1 MKDEGLSVVAPKWEF
16 WANYYAKNGYSIQ
29 DRNLFKTKNMI
40 TGNFNYKSIPIQQH
54 AEIKTPFYELLK
66 TIKPKQ
72 ILEIGTASGG
82 LTLMLR
88 DTLNELGLNDS
99 IIRTYDIEQR
109 HYLSYNKGK
118 DIEVII
124 KNVFN
129 SEYTELIE
137 LDEINSFINREGA
150 TVVLCD
156 GGNKINEFKMLS
168 GLLKSG
174 DVIMAHDYCANE
186 DTFNA
191 DFKNK
196 IWNWLEIQDSDIKE
210 AVEKNKLKPFMATD
224 FANVVWVCKI
234 K

>member
-1 MKDEGLSVVAPKWEF
+1 MK
-16 WANYYAKNGYSIQ
+16 Q
-29 DRNLFKTKNMI
+29 I
-40 TGNFNYKSIPIQQH
+40 TGRFIYKSIPIQQH
-54 AEIKTPFYELLK
+54 EEIKTPFYELLK

-88 DTLNELGLNDS
+88 DVLNELNLNDS

-109 HYLSYNKGK
+109 HYLSYPKGK

-124 KNVFN
+124 KNAFN

-168 GLLKSG
+168 DLLKSG

-186 DTFNA
+186 DVFN
-191 DFKNK
+191 DEFKGK
-196 IWNWLEIQDSDIKE
+196 IWDWLEIKDTDIELSVK
-210 AVEKNKLKPFMATD
+210 KNKLKPFMHED
-224 FANVVWVCKI
+224 FKRVVWVCKI